1 MSRPDQ
7 LSRTW
12 GIPWKNTAASDC
24 PPFGVIESTG
34 VWVGDNLQG
43 TRPTGSTT
51 ATFYFNSGVTIP
63 PGGTGSA
70 TQDTPFWVAYDE
82 ADGTPAALAEWG
94 PQSGTWLLKNAGT
107 GFVIEGGHG
116 GGVVKVSRK
125 AGSGSGGGSTV
136 VVIKVTGSGAVGGSS
151 DLDYLWASQFTDIN
165 GSYAWVDSGSAGDI
179 YTRFI
184 EPVQPATGRRYL
196 ALLSSQTYTGKP
208 VYIAMSRYV
217 DVACSGT
224 TIELTE

>member
-1 MSRPDQ
+1 MRDDVVDD
-7 LSRTW
+7 
-12 GIPWKNTAASDC
+12 GADVAVVAASVE
-24 PPFGVIESTG
+24 GI
-34 VWVGDNLQG
+34 GDKRAHLG
-43 TRPTGSTT
+43 L
-51 ATFYFNSGVTIP
+51 AV
-63 PGGTGSA
+63 
-70 TQDTPFWVAYDE
+70 E
-82 ADGTPAALAEWG
+82 AR
-94 PQSGTWLLKNAGT
+94 
-107 GFVIEGGHG
+107 GHG

>member
-1 MSRPDQ
+1 LEVAKEGAKLLVGEVDRVRCGERGNRP
-7 LSRTW
+7 
-12 GIPWKNTAASDC
+12 
-24 PPFGVIESTG
+24 V
-34 VWVGDNLQG
+34 V
-43 TRPTGSTT
+43 
-51 ATFYFNSGVTIP
+51 
-63 PGGTGSA
+63 PGLRV
-70 TQDTPFWVAYDE
+70 P
-82 ADGTPAALAEWG
+82 
-94 PQSGTWLLKNAGT
+94 
-107 GFVIEGGHG
+107 HG